1 MWVWPVHCRS
11 PLRDTTISFYLWVMV
26 VAKKGSP
33 FVCSISEIGK
43 GLPVVCD
50 HRSSCITRHHTHPA
64 AVKSGTS
71 FCTARGVIYS
81 TVMAALQ
88 QPLAAAAICRHQ
100 PVQTPA
106 YVLSSPSFQI
116 FNNSAHNYRSGPRCS
131 ASSSPSQASQ
141 APLYPGVQKCA
152 RALTRTLSYRGIRF
166 QFSGAGRAF
175 HTLKRSARSG

>member
-1 MWVWPVHCRS
+1 MACS
-11 PLRDTTISFYLWVMV
+11 LPLTTSRYDLWVMV
-26 VAKKGSP
+26 VAKEGSP
-33 FVCSISEIGK
+33 FICSISEIGK

-106 YVLSSPSFQI
+106 YVLSFQI
-116 FNNSAHNYRSGPRCS
+116 FNNSAHNARSGPRCS